1 MRIRHRLRSLTL
13 LGAAALALFSA
24 RAHPVLAQD
33 NVPRVRLGAG
43 LGADL
48 LVGDASDFLDSG
60 ISRFLMADF
69 RLDSRDVFHIRLD
82 ASLAPLVDDE
92 DELTGA
98 RAENDLLAFLAGP
111 QFTGTLGRVRP
122 YAGAL
127 AGLTAVIWTTDVPTA
142 VDETDEGAS
151 SSFAWGGHVGLGFT
165 LDRGDHPVVLQL
177 EGRLVDSGSLRFARA
192 PGIDP
197 RDPVGFIRDDIAVIS
212 LRLAITL
219 GF

>member
-1 MRIRHRLRSLTL
+1 MRIRDRLRSLTL
-13 LGAAALALFSA
+13 LGAATLALFFA
-24 RAHPVLAQD
+24 RALPVLAQD
-33 NVPRVRLGAG
+33 NLPRVRLGAG

-69 RLDSRDVFHIRLD
+69 RLGSRDVFHIRLD
-82 ASLAPLVDDE
+82 ASIAPLADDE
-92 DELTGA
+92 DQITGS
-98 RAENDLLAFLAGP
+98 RAENTLFAFQTGP
-111 QFTGTLGRVRP
+111 QFTGTLGRLRP
-122 YAGAL
+122 YAAAL
-127 AGLTAVIWTTDVPTA
+127 AGVTAVLWTTEVPTA

-151 SSFAWGGHVGLGFT
+151 SSLAWGAHVGLGFT
-165 LDRGDHPVVLQL
+165 LDRDDHPVVLQL
-177 EGRLVDSGSLRFARA
+177 EGRLVDSGNLDFARA

-197 RDPVGFIRDDIAVIS
+197 RDPVGLIRDDIAVLS